1 MSVRVIIVITSAA
14 GIRRV
19 PHDTLFLFPAAKRH
33 VFLAL
38 VVRVARTAERERRDF
53 LRDDDDASRSDEK
66 PPRRYRRHRCEQLQQ
81 QPRRT
86 ERNHR
91 LAFSKVKYF

>member
-53 LRDDDDASRSDEK
+53 LRDYDASSDEK
-66 PPRRYRRHRCEQLQQ
+66 PPRRYRRHRCEQLQ
-81 QPRRT
+81 
-86 ERNHR
+86 
-91 LAFSKVKYF
+91 

>member
-66 PPRRYRRHRCEQLQQ
+66 PPRRYRHRCEQLYK
-81 QPRRT
+81 PRRT

>member
-53 LRDDDDASRSDEK
+53 LRDDDDASSDEK
-66 PPRRYRRHRCEQLQQ
+66 APRRYRHRCEQLQQ